1 MATLFIADLHLQT
14 EEPAITAGFLRFLRG
29 EAKSADALYI
39 LGDLFEAWIGDDD
52 PNPLHREIAAAIKVL
67 VDSGVPCYFIH
78 GNRDF
83 LIGQRYARESGMTL
97 LPEEQVLNLYGRNI
111 LIMHGDTLCTD
122 DTGYLAFRAKV
133 HTPWIQKVFLAL
145 PLFIRNRIAA
155 RMRAGSKAAN
165 SSKSMT
171 IMDVNPQAVVKVME
185 KHRVQWLIHG
195 HTHRPDVHSLIAN
208 GEPAHRFRRLAQ
220 RRIDGQSYAGRCR
233 TDRLPVLTPPRL
245 FAHFPT
251 TQPFSLPVLHAILCA
266 LESSVFRTTG
276 VLRRM
281 SSRNNPARV
290 AIVMGSKSDWA
301 TMQFAA
307 EIFEILNVP
316 HHVEVVSAHRTPD
329 KLFSFAE
336 SAEENGYEV
345 IIAGAGGAAHLP
357 GMIAAKTLVP
367 VLGVP
372 VQSAALSGVDSLYS
386 IVQMPRGIPVGTLAI
401 GKAGAANAALLA
413 AQILATHDKDLHQR
427 LAEWRKAQTDEVL
440 DNPDPRGAA

>member
-39 LGDLFEAWIGDDD
+39 LGDLFKAWIGDDD
-52 PNPLHREIAAAIKVL
+52 PNPLHREMAAAIKAL

-208 GEPAHRFRRLAQ
+208 GEPAHR
-220 RRIDGQSYAGRCR
+220 
-233 TDRLPVLTPPRL
+233 V
-245 FAHFPT
+245 
-251 TQPFSLPVLHAILCA
+251 
-266 LESSVFRTTG
+266 
-276 VLRRM
+276 
-281 SSRNNPARV
+281 
-290 AIVMGSKSDWA
+290 
-301 TMQFAA
+301 
-307 EIFEILNVP
+307 
-316 HHVEVVSAHRTPD
+316 
-329 KLFSFAE
+329 
-336 SAEENGYEV
+336 
-345 IIAGAGGAAHLP
+345 
-357 GMIAAKTLVP
+357 
-367 VLGVP
+367 VLGAWHSEGSMVKVTP
-372 VQSAALSGVDSLYS
+372 EGVEL
-386 IVQMPRGIPVGTLAI
+386 IAFPF
-401 GKAGAANAALLA
+401 
-413 AQILATHDKDLHQR
+413 
-427 LAEWRKAQTDEVL
+427 
-440 DNPDPRGAA
+440 

>member
-52 PNPLHREIAAAIKVL
+52 PNPLHREMAAAIKAL

-97 LPEEQVLNLYGRNI
+97 LPEEQVLDLYGRNI

-195 HTHRPDVHSLIAN
+195 HTHRPDMHSLIAN
-208 GEPAHRFRRLAQ
+208 G
-220 RRIDGQSYAGRCR
+220 
-233 TDRLPVLTPPRL
+233 
-245 FAHFPT
+245 
-251 TQPFSLPVLHAILCA
+251 
-266 LESSVFRTTG
+266 
-276 VLRRM
+276 
-281 SSRNNPARV
+281 
-290 AIVMGSKSDWA
+290 
-301 TMQFAA
+301 
-307 EIFEILNVP
+307 
-316 HHVEVVSAHRTPD
+316 
-329 KLFSFAE
+329 
-336 SAEENGYEV
+336 
-345 IIAGAGGAAHLP
+345 
-357 GMIAAKTLVP
+357 
-367 VLGVP
+367 
-372 VQSAALSGVDSLYS
+372 
-386 IVQMPRGIPVGTLAI
+386 
-401 GKAGAANAALLA
+401 
-413 AQILATHDKDLHQR
+413 
-427 LAEWRKAQTDEVL
+427 
-440 DNPDPRGAA
+440 